1 MTTKPQY
8 HDDLIAIYRAFRDQV
23 HNARAVLHPSCA
35 YDASP
40 SKVFDIV
47 TYVDID
53 QEAMHVFQEHG
64 LDAHGQDIREYKPA
78 KEHDLLIL
86 LNPQIPTEWASQHIR
101 EGGYVLANNYHGN
114 ATGMHKRPD
123 AFELVGTLDFVEKD
137 RRKGD
142 MRVVYSQNLKGLFEP
157 VRNFEELREL
167 RPEAYEFMKSTF
179 EHLYKSY
186 RGKRSGDTFEER
198 YKIVKEM
205 MGESEELPAKRIVE
219 RYVFMK
225 REERK

>member
-1 MTTKPQY
+1 MTTNPQY
-8 HDDLIAIYRAFRDQV
+8 HDDLIAIYTAFRDQV

-40 SKVFDIV
+40 SRVFDTV

-53 QEAMHVFQEHG
+53 QEAMRVFQEQG

-101 EGGYVLANNYHGN
+101 KGGYVLANNYHGN
-114 ATGMHKRPD
+114 ASGMYNKPD
-123 AFELVGTLDFVEKD
+123 LFEFVGTLDFVESD

-142 MRVVYSQNLKGLFEP
+142 NRVVFSRNLEGLFEP
-157 VRNFEELREL
+157 VRDFDELQRL
-167 RPEAYEFMKSTF
+167 RPDAHDFLLHAYGGMWKQMGIQGTV
-179 EHLYKSY
+179 
-186 RGKRSGDTFEER
+186 EEK
-198 YKIVKEM
+198 YLQTQEV
-205 MGESEELPAKRIVE
+205 MGNEKVLPAKRVAE
-219 RYVFMK
+219 RYVFVK
-225 REERK
+225 R